1 MASRAWKNESG
12 VSIGVEEIQTQTIV
26 QEIEGLGKPSD
37 PERVGA
43 RAVGGNAGWQSL
55 AKLAVLGIDQFAAL
69 KSMSGIP
76 FVIFVFIDRGCFRKL
91 TASGDVGAWHQ

>member
-1 MASRAWKNESG
+1 MKAESQ
-12 VSIGVEEIQTQTIV
+12 SELRKYKLKTIV

-55 AKLAVLGIDQFAAL
+55 AKLAVLGIEQFATL